1 MRWGRATT
9 LLICGIAAAAAP
21 MPPAQAQEEMV
32 ITARCALAIG
42 TAMRMLQRD
51 FLLHEP
57 PAVVAAGFE
66 AAFLRNYT
74 NISCYEDAEGFVLYF
89 RPPQYA
95 ASRYGNGLYMVR
107 MRPDHTIDYA
117 TPLR

>member
-1 MRWGRATT
+1 MKACRAAV
-9 LLICGIAAAAAP
+9 LLLSSIAAAAAP
-21 MPPAQAQEEMV
+21 VTSAKAQETV
-32 ITARCALAIG
+32 ISASCVLAIG
-42 TAMRMLQRD
+42 SAVRMLQRD

-57 PAVVAAGFE
+57 PAVIAAGFD

-89 RPPQYA
+89 RPPYYVA
-95 ASRYGNGLYMVR
+95 GRYGNGLYMVR
-107 MRPDHTIDYA
+107 MRPDLTIDYA